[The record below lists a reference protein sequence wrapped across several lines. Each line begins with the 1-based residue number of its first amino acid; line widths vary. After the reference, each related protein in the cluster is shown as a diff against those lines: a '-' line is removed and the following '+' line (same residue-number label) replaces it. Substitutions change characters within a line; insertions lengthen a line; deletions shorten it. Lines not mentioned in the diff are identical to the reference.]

1 MTQSLQSAPGNGPL
15 ATGNCSLCSGTGW
28 KTIFKDGHSFVIECD
43 CRRSKKGFEQIG
55 PGVHRLIERWEN
67 AALTPID
74 RQIGALI
81 QRHVGEA
88 NAVRICDIYA
98 VVWPEEMQDPK
109 QIDRLTRGV
118 KKSVERLRIFARLPI
133 AATKVPPYG
142 YFMPATAE
150 ECDAAFERYVQEGIK
165 MFLLAR
171 LFKPRADLVQALRGQ
186 LGLKIDD
193 CRSHTPGLRRTE
205 LPIENPEAR

>member
-1 MTQSLQSAPGNGPL
+1 MNCQQCDNTGYRPIDPENRAAGVIPCDHRRDSRLGTRDPGLEPIRPSL
-15 ATGNCSLCSGTGW
+15 
-28 KTIFKDGHSFVIECD
+28 
-43 CRRSKKGFEQIG
+43 
-55 PGVHRLIERWEN
+55 HRLIESMEN
-67 AALTPID
+67 AALTPLD
-74 RQIGALI
+74 REIGALI

-88 NAVRICDIYA
+88 NAIRICDIYA
-98 VVWPEEMQDPK
+98 VIWPDERQDPK

-133 AATKVPPYG
+133 AATKLPPYG
-142 YFMPATAE
+142 YFIAATAE

-186 LGLKIDD
+186 LEL
-193 CRSHTPGLRRTE
+193 RSPVASSQSPVKTGNRE
-205 LPIENPEAR
+205 LATGNAVNAEAG

>member
-1 MTQSLQSAPGNGPL
+1 MPCPASTA
-15 ATGNCSLCSGTGW
+15 
-28 KTIFKDGHSFVIECD
+28 
-43 CRRSKKGFEQIG
+43 KGFEQIG
-55 PGVHRLIERWEN
+55 PAVHRLIASWEN

-74 RQIGALI
+74 REIGVLI

-88 NAVRICDIYA
+88 NAIRICDIYA
-98 VVWPEEMQDPK
+98 VVWPDEMQDPK
-109 QIDRLTRGV
+109 QVDRLIRAV

-142 YFMPATAE
+142 YFIAATAE
-150 ECDAAFERYVQEGIK
+150 ECDAAFDRYVQEGIK

-186 LGLKIDD
+186 LELIEPSNHRAIEPSAGRPLA
-193 CRSHTPGLRRTE
+193 RSLDE
-205 LPIENPEAR
+205 PIPREAR